1 MILPFPHLE
10 KKMTPTPNLGHYQQ
24 RGGKEEEEG
33 YVSIYS
39 VPPPSLPPTSVLWQR
54 KGSLG
59 KEVTHTPQF
68 ATRRRREY
76 CPFKRKRV
84 KKSIFPESGQNLC
97 VTRHKWQNYPT
108 FFALLFSSTTTILIA
123 LYYSKG
129 SWTLDTSSS
138 SSSFLLPLAITL
150 FTATLGRLGTRGGGP
165 PTAANIGRKCIPA
178 LEREKTR
185 KRDLFRVLI
194 KTLSGKRKIFLL
206 FPLGWIM
213 RK

>member
-1 MILPFPHLE
+1 
-10 KKMTPTPNLGHYQQ
+10 MTPTPNLGHYQQ
-24 RGGKEEEEG
+24 GGGKEEEEEG

-39 VPPPSLPPTSVLWQR
+39 VPPPSLHPTSVLWQR

-97 VTRHKWQNYPT
+97 VTWHKWQNYPT
-108 FFALLFSSTTTILIA
+108 FFALLFFSATLIA

-129 SWTLDTSSS
+129 SWTHWTHPPPPPPL
-138 SSSFLLPLAITL
+138 SFSLWPLLYLRPL
-150 FTATLGRLGTRGGGP
+150 LGGWAQGEEDRRP
-165 PTAANIGRKCIPA
+165 PPIVHSRIRK
-178 LEREKTR
+178 KKNR
-185 KRDLFRVLI
+185 KRDLLRVLI
-194 KTLSGKRKIFLL
+194 KTLSGKRKIFLI
-206 FPLGWIM
+206 FPRAG
-213 RK
+213 